1 MGECGVAL
9 QPLVDA
15 LKTHILR
22 SSVLHADESPVQ
34 MLRPARQDGD
44 KGHGQGH
51 TQRAY
56 CWAYSPAVFEDAK
69 AVVYDFFVT
78 AAPGPTHAAFL
89 GNGKA
94 HW

>member
-1 MGECGVAL
+1 MTLSRSTLGQWVGECGVAL

-56 CWAYSPAVFEDAK
+56 CWAYCRPHQRWF
-69 AVVYDFFVT
+69 
-78 AAPGPTHAAFL
+78 PTSNFHIQF
-89 GNGKA
+89 
-94 HW
+94 